1 MNMETRFNNMLGIGV
16 PKTLLTIRFCFL
28 AFAFWFTCDPNCET
42 YVSPFAWIVLYSIW
56 YLVL

>member
-1 MNMETRFNNMLGIGV
+1 MLGIGV